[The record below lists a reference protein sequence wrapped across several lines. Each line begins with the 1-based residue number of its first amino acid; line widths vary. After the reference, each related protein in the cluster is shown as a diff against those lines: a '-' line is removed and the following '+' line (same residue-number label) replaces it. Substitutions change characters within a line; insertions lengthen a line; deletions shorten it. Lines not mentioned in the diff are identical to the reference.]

1 MQASLTAWNNLDCW
15 TVSRMTNQEE
25 ILVDEICYDCIV
37 WTCERCGCEMVVDI
51 DGLPMIK
58 DGKARNVVEPTFC
71 PECGGEQND

>member
-1 MQASLTAWNNLDCW
+1 
-15 TVSRMTNQEE
+15 MTNQEE

-37 WTCERCGCEMVVDI
+37 WTCDKCGCEMVVDI